1 MQHIGTVIILRIY
14 LIIDKHGVLNTLV
27 RRKIYTYVNICD
39 FFCSI
44 GTVIIELP
52 DTCKKVQE
60 GCDQVAV
67 SKADENQPCEGP
79 ISAVEG

>member
-1 MQHIGTVIILRIY
+1 M
-14 LIIDKHGVLNTLV
+14 IDKYSVLNTLV
-27 RRKIYTYVNICD
+27 KRKINTYVNICD

-52 DTCKKVQE
+52 DTCKIIQE

-67 SKADENQPCEGP
+67 NEVDESQPCEGP